1 VGHDRRR
8 HMLGKSVETRLW
20 ERTPGLEW
28 WNQTTQNLDH
38 LDIAK
43 PNKVSIC
50 KTKVWIFIGIDNYG
64 GYFVGLN
71 SYKESSA
78 HLLVSNCPIIL
89 K

>member
-20 ERTPGLEW
+20 EHKPGLEW

-38 LDIAK
+38 LDTAK
-43 PNKVSIC
+43 PNKVCIC
-50 KTKVWIFIGIDNYG
+50 KTEVWIFIRIDNYG
-64 GYFVGLN
+64 VYFVGLN